1 MLGFCILS
9 LKRLAS
15 LPDTESTTATLTTLG
30 FLWLPLMYFLWTFY
44 RSWYIRHRQ
53 PIIFI
58 RKAVALAISTQYAT
72 SFYDS
77 MHSASESN
85 SPGLSLFMSSLG
97 IGSQL
102 LTHAVG
108 FPNYGN
114 WQLFSQAVGT
124 AMAFRTAA
132 VMCHGEL
139 ANTIHRFVTSLPSFL
154 NTLKANVA
162 ENPNLS
168 CCIYCS
174 GLHAAVGFIIATVLS
189 NFLEF
194 RHRRRFFASKFPN
207 RGPLTLSD
215 LQHQDWS
222 NVLLII
228 LMYIIMEGLNT
239 AVHMAILTAE
249 TSRSR

>member
-1 MLGFCILS
+1 MA

-15 LPDTESTTATLTTLG
+15 LTDTESTATLTALG
-30 FLWLPLMYFLWTFY
+30 FLWLPIMYFLWTFC

-58 RKAVALAISTQYAT
+58 RKAVAVAISTQYAS

-77 MHSASESN
+77 MHSGSETS

-102 LTHAVG
+102 ITHALG

-114 WQLFSQAVGT
+114 WQLVSQAVGT

-139 ANTIHRFVTSLPSFL
+139 ANTLDRFVTSLPSYSAF
-154 NTLKANVA
+154 NTLKASTA
-162 ENPNLS
+162 AHPKLT
-168 CCIYCS
+168 CCMYCI
-174 GLHAAVGFIIATVLS
+174 GLHTVYGFIFATVLS
-189 NFLEF
+189 NILEF
-194 RHRRRFFASKFPN
+194 RQRRRFFATRFPH
-207 RGPLTLSD
+207 REPLTPSD
-215 LQHQDWS
+215 LHHKDWV
-222 NVLLII
+222 NVLMITI
-228 LMYIIMEGLNT
+228 MYIAMEGLT
-239 AVHMAILTAE
+239 VAVNMAFLTAE
-249 TSRSR
+249 ATRNR